1 LTEARPARGWRRP
14 RVFLA
19 AAALAILGG
28 GGLFAY
34 AASSLPNINDIGRAT
49 GTIRFLDRRGNL
61 ISQVGYNQTPLSPV
75 PLDRVAPLMRQA
87 IIAAEDRNFYQEGS
101 FDIKGMARAV
111 VVDLVLRRPAQG
123 GSTITEQLA
132 KLTFLSPRK
141 TVVRKLQEDII
152 AAQLASR
159 YSKDKILETYLNHVY
174 FGEGAYGVDE
184 AAQVYFGKHASQL
197 DLREASLLAG
207 LVDAP
212 SYNDPYRNPDAAFA
226 RQHYVLR
233 GMVGQGDITETQAG
247 AVDPLAQPAN
257 QDAVVADLKHGKPLA
272 VGPAPHFVQY
282 VTAELQQLFSNEP
295 ATLNGNLTVTT
306 TLDLA
311 TQAKAMKVVRDGVA
325 RVARQGAN
333 NGALLM
339 IDANTG
345 EIRAMVGSAD
355 YNDESIGGQYN
366 IVTARRR
373 PGSSFKPYVYGEAFT
388 EHKLTPNSTLNDT
401 ATESQRLG
409 GVKDFDGSF
418 YGVMSVTRAL
428 VLSRNIPAEQAMA
441 IAGVSP
447 VIDFA
452 HSLGIRSPLSPN
464 VSTAIGS
471 SPLRMIDHAAGYAA
485 FANGGHRVSP
495 SGILKVVDQSG
506 ATAYQATSDSLGPQV
521 VSETVACAIT
531 GILRNYPAQWSLAFN
546 RPTAGK
552 SGTTDGFVDAWYMA
566 YTPDWVVATWT
577 GHTEGSSQRE
587 IGMKGLYGV
596 DMAAYLTVPFVNSLP
611 RTSRSFSCHINSSE
625 LFGASPNYNAPSPLR
640 RPTVPASP
648 LASPESSPLIPNPRP
663 ASSTPSP
670 LPIPGGSPRPASSPQ
685 PAGSSPQPG
694 ASPGGP

>member
-1 LTEARPARGWRRP
+1 M
-14 RVFLA
+14 
-19 AAALAILGG
+19 
-28 GGLFAY
+28 
-34 AASSLPNINDIGRAT
+34 
-49 GTIRFLDRRGNL
+49 
-61 ISQVGYNQTPLSPV
+61 

-123 GSTITEQLA
+123 GSTITQQLA

-152 AAQLASR
+152 AAQLTSR

-226 RQHYVLR
+226 RQHYVVR
-233 GMVGQGDITETQAG
+233 GMVSQGDITETQAG

-311 TQAKAMKVVRDGVA
+311 TQAKAMKLVRDGVA

-339 IDANTG
+339 IPTMR
-345 EIRAMVGSAD
+345 E
-355 YNDESIGGQYN
+355 
-366 IVTARRR
+366 
-373 PGSSFKPYVYGEAFT
+373 
-388 EHKLTPNSTLNDT
+388 
-401 ATESQRLG
+401 
-409 GVKDFDGSF
+409 
-418 YGVMSVTRAL
+418 
-428 VLSRNIPAEQAMA
+428 
-441 IAGVSP
+441 
-447 VIDFA
+447 
-452 HSLGIRSPLSPN
+452 
-464 VSTAIGS
+464 
-471 SPLRMIDHAAGYAA
+471 DH
-485 FANGGHRVSP
+485 
-495 SGILKVVDQSG
+495 L
-506 ATAYQATSDSLGPQV
+506 
-521 VSETVACAIT
+521 
-531 GILRNYPAQWSLAFN
+531 
-546 RPTAGK
+546 
-552 SGTTDGFVDAWYMA
+552 
-566 YTPDWVVATWT
+566 
-577 GHTEGSSQRE
+577 
-587 IGMKGLYGV
+587 
-596 DMAAYLTVPFVNSLP
+596 
-611 RTSRSFSCHINSSE
+611 
-625 LFGASPNYNAPSPLR
+625 
-640 RPTVPASP
+640 
-648 LASPESSPLIPNPRP
+648 
-663 ASSTPSP
+663 
-670 LPIPGGSPRPASSPQ
+670 
-685 PAGSSPQPG
+685 
-694 ASPGGP
+694 